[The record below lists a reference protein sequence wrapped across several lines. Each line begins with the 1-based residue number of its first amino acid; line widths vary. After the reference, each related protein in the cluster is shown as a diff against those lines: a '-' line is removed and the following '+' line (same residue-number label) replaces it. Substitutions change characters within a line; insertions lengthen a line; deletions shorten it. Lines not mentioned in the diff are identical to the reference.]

1 MQFTLPGMPVIYYG
15 DEIGMQG
22 GIDPANR
29 AAMNWNICDE
39 LLHHKEESEIFK
51 LYKNFIELR
60 KNYDCLVNSP
70 LLTLKIHNHD
80 KVYSYA
86 RYKNSSDCAIVVVVK
101 NNLKENL
108 HLDISNMPFENIEE
122 WKDPISGKN
131 YLNYGKNITL
141 KTEDFSDSFGIIL
154 VPEL

>member
-1 MQFTLPGMPVIYYG
+1 M
-15 DEIGMQG
+15 
-22 GIDPANR
+22 
-29 AAMNWNICDE
+29 
-39 LLHHKEESEIFK
+39 
-51 LYKNFIELR
+51 
-60 KNYDCLVNSP
+60 
-70 LLTLKIHNHD
+70 
-80 KVYSYA
+80 
-86 RYKNSSDCAIVVVVK
+86 VVVK